1 MIDYRRSDL
10 FDELYKRYLESYEL
24 TLETEDV
31 TGSSAYKFVLD
42 CYTRNLKEDIK
53 ILDTEMKY
61 YMQFCK
67 KERKYEI
74 KLENLNFNYIDDEE
88 LKMLTKKE
96 RYLYNRKRRKFEKIN
111 KKFKK
116 VIQKFKLYIPEEW
129 YNEEAEEEND
139 APKPEEMRTEE
150 VQQETIIQETVTEDA
165 TLLAENNVAEATEER
180 DITTEEGEQLQISLE
195 DFFSD
200 VENEDEETRE

>member
-1 MIDYRRSDL
+1 MIDFRKSDL

-31 TGSSAYKFVLD
+31 TGASAYKFILD
-42 CYTRNLKEDIK
+42 CYTRNLKADIK
-53 ILDTEMKY
+53 ILDNEMKY

-88 LKMLTKKE
+88 LKTLTKKE
-96 RYLYNRKRRKFEKIN
+96 HYLYNRKRRKFEKIN
-111 KKFKK
+111 NKFKK

-129 YNEEAEEEND
+129 YS
-139 APKPEEMRTEE
+139 EE
-150 VQQETIIQETVTEDA
+150 V
-165 TLLAENNVAEATEER
+165 
-180 DITTEEGEQLQISLE
+180 
-195 DFFSD
+195 
-200 VENEDEETRE
+200 